1 MPHPSCAAGYLESH
15 VPTASQTGAPRP
27 HKVDVEQL
35 QVIMPL
41 SSPLHPLLS
50 PLLSSPLSP
59 LSCTLISPLL
69 SSLLSSRLTCLL
81 PSHHVLQESLGLSEL
96 IERIR
101 GMETDADGCAV
112 LAPRWA
118 QDDATESS
126 PVVRSSFGAQRQ
138 ARLCRHA
145 CACACA
151 SLLPRALLRHALSP
165 PVAHHPPPA

>member
-59 LSCTLISPLL
+59 LLAPLL
-69 SSLLSSRLTCLL
+69 LPLSYHPSSHLLLS
-81 PSHHVLQESLGLSEL
+81 LST
-96 IERIR
+96 R
-101 GMETDADGCAV
+101 
-112 LAPRWA
+112 
-118 QDDATESS
+118 
-126 PVVRSSFGAQRQ
+126 
-138 ARLCRHA
+138 AR
-145 CACACA
+145 
-151 SLLPRALLRHALSP
+151 
-165 PVAHHPPPA
+165 